1 MDAKERKRI
10 GRLIQILEL
19 FKERNSTIP
28 LQQVITF
35 LRVARTPGIGVTEVA
50 HASQTHIAS
59 ASRHVQALRG
69 QRGATPPLVA
79 AAYGKDERTKPL
91 LLTEDGRHLLS
102 AVLATS
108 DEAPIAVGPVSV
120 VKGAPVQ
127 RRLSNDS
134 HCVTPNRIAW
144 DPFGPI

>member
-69 QRGATPPLVA
+69 SEARRRHWLPQPMARMNAPSRYSSRKMA
-79 AAYGKDERTKPL
+79 AICSAPSLPRQT
-91 LLTEDGRHLLS
+91 RLLS
-102 AVLATS
+102 PLARSVL
-108 DEAPIAVGPVSV
+108 
-120 VKGAPVQ
+120 
-127 RRLSNDS
+127 
-134 HCVTPNRIAW
+134 
-144 DPFGPI
+144 